1 MEHGVEYQ
9 AVLFCEDRM
18 AAVGKGEKVPDEV
31 IVAVTELGGVIDGVA
46 EGRQPGYCT
55 LLHSPGC
62 STPPTQH
69 AQQYESVALPVQPA
83 HVNRVV
89 DVTVLV
95 GVGVA
100 PRLRVEDG
108 VPDEVDV
115 VDGVPGGV
123 GERLAVAVPVE
134 VRVAVGVD
142 EGVAVEEA
150 ELMVVPLSVGVPVL
164 VVSWLAWA
172 AAKTASVTAARASA
186 RALDWWNICQA
197 K

>member
-1 MEHGVEYQ
+1 MTPTGTTQYEMEHGVEYQ
-9 AVLFCEDRM
+9 AVLVCEDRM
-18 AAVGKGEKVPDEV
+18 AAVGQGEK
-31 IVAVTELGGVIDGVA
+31 
-46 EGRQPGYCT
+46 
-55 LLHSPGC
+55 
-62 STPPTQH
+62 
-69 AQQYESVALPVQPA
+69 
-83 HVNRVV
+83 
-89 DVTVLV
+89 
-95 GVGVA
+95 
-100 PRLRVEDG
+100 
-108 VPDEVDV
+108 VDV